1 MITDIALL
9 INLLFIV
16 FFYSVSTFVRAY
28 TLTTIL
34 FLLISFPTVNFTPFM
49 S

>member
-9 INLLFIV
+9 INLLLTV

-28 TLTTIL
+28 TLTTTF
-34 FLLISFPTVNFTPFM
+34 FLLISFSTVNFTPFM

>member
-1 MITDIALL
+1 MITDIAVL
-9 INLLFIV
+9 INLLFTV
-16 FFYSVSTFVRAY
+16 FFYSVSTLVRAY

-34 FLLISFPTVNFTPFM
+34 FLSISLSTVNFTPYM

>member
-9 INLLFIV
+9 INLLFTV

-34 FLLISFPTVNFTPFM
+34 FLLISFSTVNFTPFL

>member
-1 MITDIALL
+1 MITDIAVL
-9 INLLFIV
+9 INLLFTV
-16 FFYSVSTFVRAY
+16 FFYSVSTFVRAN

-34 FLLISFPTVNFTPFM
+34 LLLISFSTVNFTSFM

>member
-9 INLLFIV
+9 IKLLFTV

-28 TLTTIL
+28 ILTTIL
-34 FLLISFPTVNFTPFM
+34 FLLISFSTVNFTPFM